1 MIGVPDDKRNKFNNI
16 SSSLVHSTMTG
27 IGSCAALL
35 FTDVQTDFIHGQSNL
50 AFTLLNI
57 SLGYFMF
64 DIVDTLVAFNFSF
77 EDLPNFSVG
86 KNGHAHRI
94 LRTRLGI
101 EQLLDAQF
109 ESVLVDFFQFE
120 N

>member
-16 SSSLVHSTMTG
+16 SSSLIHSTMTG

-35 FTDVQTDFIHGQSNL
+35 FTDVHTDFIHGESNL

-64 DIVDTLVAFNFSF
+64 DIVDTLRLSNW
-77 EDLPNFSVG
+77 N
-86 KNGHAHRI
+86 I
-94 LRTRLGI
+94 L
-101 EQLLDAQF
+101 
-109 ESVLVDFFQFE
+109 
-120 N
+120 

>member
-1 MIGVPDDKRNKFNNI
+1 MN
-16 SSSLVHSTMTG
+16 SESLM
-27 IGSCAALL
+27 
-35 FTDVQTDFIHGQSNL
+35 
-50 AFTLLNI
+50 
-57 SLGYFMF
+57 
-64 DIVDTLVAFNFSF
+64 VAFNFSF
-77 EDLPNFSVG
+77 GDLPNFSVG

-94 LRTRLGI
+94 LCTRLSI

>member
-1 MIGVPDDKRNKFNNI
+1 MALPLLNFGIMILGAMTFI
-16 SSSLVHSTMTG
+16 SYTSSSSTVRDSRTVM
-27 IGSCAALL
+27 
-35 FTDVQTDFIHGQSNL
+35 
-50 AFTLLNI
+50 
-57 SLGYFMF
+57 
-64 DIVDTLVAFNFSF
+64 VAFNFSF

-101 EQLLDAQF
+101 EQLLGAQF

>member
-1 MIGVPDDKRNKFNNI
+1 MSTAERLEIIHFV
-16 SSSLVHSTMTG
+16 SLC
-27 IGSCAALL
+27 I
-35 FTDVQTDFIHGQSNL
+35 FTDL
-50 AFTLLNI
+50 
-57 SLGYFMF
+57 
-64 DIVDTLVAFNFSF
+64 LVAFNFSF
-77 EDLPNFSVG
+77 GDLPNFSVG

-94 LRTRLGI
+94 LCTRLSI